1 MGKIQQH
8 PIFITFGN
16 IPSWRRNKKD
26 AKALLGYMP
35 ILQSKT
41 QTTRNSEFFRKLI
54 RKITKKCWNIML
66 YPILKLEEM
75 EFTIKNMQITFAP
88 RISVFIADMLE
99 ANTITCTYKSANCK
113 MPCPTCIIPVKD
125 LNNMNLSKEN
135 IVLRTPRLMNSIIQ
149 KGEAHEY
156 SIHDQKIFSGIFCEK
171 NFNLIFIFCFFFN
184 LIILTFFL

>member
-1 MGKIQQH
+1 
-8 PIFITFGN
+8 
-16 IPSWRRNKKD
+16 
-26 AKALLGYMP
+26 MP

-113 MPCPTCIIPVKD
+113 MPYPTCIIPVKD

-156 SIHDQKIFSGIFCEK
+156 SIHDQKNIFW
-171 NFNLIFIFCFFFN
+171 NFL
-184 LIILTFFL
+184 

>member
-1 MGKIQQH
+1 
-8 PIFITFGN
+8 
-16 IPSWRRNKKD
+16 
-26 AKALLGYMP
+26 MP

-41 QTTRNSEFFRKLI
+41 QTTKNSEFFRKLI

-99 ANTITCTYKSANCK
+99 ANTITCTYKSTNCK

-156 SIHDQKIFSGIFCEK
+156 SIHDQKNIFW
-171 NFNLIFIFCFFFN
+171 NFL
-184 LIILTFFL
+184 